1 MCVEMRLI
9 NSLSL
14 HFSSLSFTRS
24 NSEQDDVIDGD
35 LCRLTS
41 ETPNRGEMIIGN
53 MTEVM
58 CSINT
63 NLNIIW

>member
-1 MCVEMRLI
+1 MRLI
-9 NSLSL
+9 NSFSL

-35 LCRLTS
+35 LCRPIS
-41 ETPNRGEMIIGN
+41 KIPKRGEIIIGN
-53 MTEVM
+53 MTDVM
-58 CSINT
+58 CPINT